1 MTTSGG
7 NWLQALGRLM
17 RGGPPQSGWVWNDRY
32 AAYSLWDAYYS
43 NRVYETFTQGG
54 QRESINDSLGNAS
67 AADLAGLYNPVSQVV
82 DLYLNV
88 FAGAFGD
95 EITVEPTGAATP
107 ALVEAVNQVWQWS
120 NLTIEKQ
127 PLCRL
132 AATHGSVGLR
142 IVARDHEDA
151 GRRRV
156 YIKPEHP
163 KTIRDVQLDDR
174 GNVEAIQLEYDLA
187 VGLAEDSKVIT
198 IREQLEPDRIQT
210 WRTQGET
217 LIRFDLMGF
226 AAAGMPP
233 GDIGAFDRRPNADYV
248 NALGVVPYVLL
259 RHEHTGETWGHN
271 AFYKARSPID
281 RLNALMCHT
290 DIEIHRHVRATWL
303 LAAAGAAPE
312 RFTFDDLSIVYVDTR
327 NATSN
332 PMAQALV
339 ANLDLAGAANQAK
352 LQIDLIEDMLPELKA
367 TAGKFLSGQSG
378 ETIAELRK
386 PAEDKIGL
394 ARANY
399 EDALTRAQQ
408 IATSWGIMLGLWD
421 IGTGSG
427 TREAAERAYREGFED
442 HRFNR
447 RPLLT
452 SEAPSTTPA
461 QAQQPRAEAPPSDS
475 TSMAQNGAQAPM
487 MPMNGNGKVVA

>member
-1 MTTSGG
+1 MTSAGG
-7 NWLQALGRLM
+7 NWLTALGRML
-17 RGGPPQSGWVWNDRY
+17 RGGPSQSGWEWSDRY
-32 AAYSLWDAYYS
+32 AAYELWNAYYT
-43 NRVYETFTQGG
+43 NRVYEAFAQGG
-54 QRESINDSLGNAS
+54 QREHINDSLGNAS
-67 AADLAGLYNPVSQVV
+67 AADLAGLYNPVAQVV

-95 EITVEPTGAATP
+95 EIQIEPTGAATP
-107 ALVEAVNQVWQWS
+107 ALVAAINQVWQWS

-142 IVARDHEDA
+142 IVGRDHEDTT
-151 GRRRV
+151 RRRV

-174 GNVEAIQLEYDLA
+174 GNVEAIQLEYDLT
-187 VGLAEDSKVIT
+187 VGLAEASKTVT

-217 LIRFDLMGF
+217 LLRFDLMGF
-226 AAAGMPP
+226 AAAGMPA
-233 GDIGAFDRRPNADYV
+233 DAIGRFDRGEHADYA
-248 NALGVVPYVLL
+248 NPLGVVPYVLL

-271 AFYKARSPID
+271 AFYKARAPID
-281 RLNALMCHT
+281 RLNALMSHT

-303 LAAAGAAPE
+303 IAAAGAAPE
-312 RFTFDDLSIVYVDTR
+312 RITFDDLSVVYVDTR

-339 ANLDLAGAANQAK
+339 ANLDLIGAANQAK

-386 PAEDKIGL
+386 PAEEKIGL

-399 EDALTRAQQ
+399 EDGLSRAQQ
-408 IATSWGIMLGLWD
+408 IAVSYGILLGLWD
-421 IGTGSG
+421 VGTGSG
-427 TREAAERAYREGFED
+427 SREAADRAYHDGYED

-447 RPLLT
+447 RPLLQLGDPP
-452 SEAPSTTPA
+452 APQAPA
-461 QAQQPRAEAPPSDS
+461 VLPQQARAGVAAPPPDGVGAMHDS
-475 TSMAQNGAQAPM
+475 APPTDTGM
-487 MPMNGNGKVVA
+487 V